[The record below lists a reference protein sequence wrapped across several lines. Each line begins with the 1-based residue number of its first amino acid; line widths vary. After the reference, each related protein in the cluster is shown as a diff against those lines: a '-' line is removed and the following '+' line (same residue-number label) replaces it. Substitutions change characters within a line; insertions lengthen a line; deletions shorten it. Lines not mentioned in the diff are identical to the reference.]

1 MLLSQVEYETMLAF
15 SDDIKGKV
23 VYDGVSA
30 EMPIATDF
38 AFLLGGPEYSNES
51 RAKTCADL
59 YKAGKVKY
67 IIASGKPERDS
78 EFGKKAEC
86 DILADYLVSFG
97 VPKDAI
103 IAERQALTT
112 VENMIFSAVLMQR
125 KIHLCDIRAITVV
138 TSYEHLKRSMALA
151 KAFLPKSIKVYG
163 YPSTMLDETPSTWRN
178 SEIFRDSVANETR
191 LLWWLAYNKVID
203 DIEF

>member
-1 MLLSQVEYETMLAF
+1 MLLSQVEYEKMLAF
-15 SDDIKGKV
+15 SDDEKEKV
-23 VYDGVSA
+23 VYGGVSA
-30 EMPIATDF
+30 EMPETADF
-38 AFLLGGPEYSNES
+38 AFLLGGPEYANKS

-67 IIASGKPERDS
+67 IIPSGNPVRDS
-78 EFGKKAEC
+78 KFGKKAEC
-86 DILADYLVSFG
+86 DILADYLVSYG

-103 IAERQALTT
+103 IPENQALTT
-112 VENMIFSAVLMQR
+112 IENMIFSSALMQR
-125 KIHLCDIRAITVV
+125 KMHLWEIRAITVV

-151 KAFLPKSIKVYG
+151 RAFLPKSINVYG

-178 SEIFRDSVANETR
+178 SEIFRESVDNEKR